1 MADLDE
7 PELRDIFQ
15 AMKKTGAPLAA
26 VVNNAETGQEILDF
40 LAMLDGIK
48 PLFVL
53 GRGVDHPD
61 WVAGMLTLAHGLD
74 LVVIEGPYWDATP
87 FGGFPG
93 WYGDHN
99 RSLLAPFRAHY
110 ICKDRKIAAAA
121 GSVCDAGG
129 RLSQSHWDQI
139 ETAIRPSVDR
149 LGQIFPSY
157 EDYTAPLKNAP
168 FLQPWT
174 PYHETYF
181 QYETEALAEG
191 VRSRTLP
198 GPIRQD
204 LSDVRR
210 VDTVVWQRQVTCPVL
225 VLGATEGLLSPADRL
240 LPADVAR
247 DIEQEMPQA
256 RIMALPDTD
265 HFSIL
270 FGENA
275 ARDQHLRRFL
285 SAG

>member
-1 MADLDE
+1 MSEPVMKQSRGDGIAIQIAEWAGHGPTVLCVHGMTANSRCWDRIVAGLVPDYRVVALDLRGRGLSDK
-7 PELRDIFQ
+7 PPNGYGIDGHVRDIH
-15 AMKKTGAPLAA
+15 AVLAA
-26 VVNNAETGQEILDF
+26 EKLGPVVLMGHSLGAMIA
-40 LAMLDGIK
+40 LAFAAKHPSQVLKLIML
-48 PLFVL
+48 
-53 GRGVDHPD
+53 
-61 WVAGMLTLAHGLD
+61 
-74 LVVIEGPYWDATP
+74 
-87 FGGFPG
+87 
-93 WYGDHN
+93 
-99 RSLLAPFRAHY
+99 
-110 ICKDRKIAAAA
+110 
-121 GSVCDAGG
+121 DAGG

-270 FGENA
+270 CGENA

>member
-129 RLSQSHWDQI
+129 RLSMTEEARLLGYPECCVIGHYDRADRYHKATLSMVTRLAGREEGRMRALLEGGAAMSPQTEAEIANMEAAFD
-139 ETAIRPSVDR
+139 IRPARYGSWNMCANCGR
-149 LGQIFPSY
+149 SGGGPS
-157 EDYTAPLKNAP
+157 TALSA
-168 FLQPWT
+168 
-174 PYHETYF
+174 
-181 QYETEALAEG
+181 QYYNLA
-191 VRSRTLP
+191 V
-198 GPIRQD
+198 
-204 LSDVRR
+204 R
-210 VDTVVWQRQVTCPVL
+210 VDPEWVAGVTSSGP
-225 VLGATEGLLSPADRL
+225 P
-240 LPADVAR
+240 P
-247 DIEQEMPQA
+247 
-256 RIMALPDTD
+256 
-265 HFSIL
+265 H
-270 FGENA
+270 
-275 ARDQHLRRFL
+275 
-285 SAG
+285 